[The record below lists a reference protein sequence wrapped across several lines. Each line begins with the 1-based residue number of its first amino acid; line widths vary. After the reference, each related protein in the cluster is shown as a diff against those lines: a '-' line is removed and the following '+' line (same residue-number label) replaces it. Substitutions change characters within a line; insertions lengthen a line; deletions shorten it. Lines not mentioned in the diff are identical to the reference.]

1 MDSIVGSST
10 NVLGLKMG
18 ASCHGRVPKQC
29 SVCVLSE
36 VVFKLVVSRVHG
48 GQEEVSL
55 HSNSSRAMD

>member
-1 MDSIVGSST
+1 MGSST

-18 ASCHGRVPKQC
+18 ASCHSHVPKQC

-36 VVFKLVVSRVHG
+36 VVSKLVVSRVHG

>member
-1 MDSIVGSST
+1 MDSIVGLST

-36 VVFKLVVSRVHG
+36 VVSKLVVGMHG